1 MNNFGILPKRDQIK
15 KNFNVILIIFVFGFI
30 SKNFLRIHENMNILK
45 FNVWPDIYSED
56 NSGIENKFSQ
66 KKKSNTILYYYSNG
80 KLCMYSKSPC
90 SNYNVK
96 NLNKKYIGN
105 YILYFKD

>member
-1 MNNFGILPKRDQIK
+1 MNYFRILPKKDKIK
-15 KNFNVILIIFVFGFI
+15 KNFKIILIIFVFGFI

-45 FNVWPDIYSED
+45 FDVWPDIYSEN
-56 NSGIENKFSQ
+56 NSGKENKFNL
-66 KKKSNTILYYYSNG
+66 KKRSNINLYYFSNG

-96 NLNKKYIGN
+96 NINKKFLGR
-105 YILYFKD
+105 YILYFKN